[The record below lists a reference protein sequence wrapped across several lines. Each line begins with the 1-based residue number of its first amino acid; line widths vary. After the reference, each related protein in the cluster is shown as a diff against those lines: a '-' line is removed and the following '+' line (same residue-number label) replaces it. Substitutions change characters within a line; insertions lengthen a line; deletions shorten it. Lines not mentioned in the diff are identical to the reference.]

1 MELLIAFLMSFGV
14 ISADDAK
21 HIKSSDEI
29 KEIMMKSDL
38 KDDLK
43 NTLSSN
49 ELENQKNMNSQT
61 PAQPKKV
68 KANVNAQNNTGKKVQ
83 MKNPGTQSQN
93 FADEYS

>member
-43 NTLSSN
+43 KDFIIWGA
-49 ELENQKNMNSQT
+49 E
-61 PAQPKKV
+61 
-68 KANVNAQNNTGKKVQ
+68 
-83 MKNPGTQSQN
+83 
-93 FADEYS
+93 ADDF